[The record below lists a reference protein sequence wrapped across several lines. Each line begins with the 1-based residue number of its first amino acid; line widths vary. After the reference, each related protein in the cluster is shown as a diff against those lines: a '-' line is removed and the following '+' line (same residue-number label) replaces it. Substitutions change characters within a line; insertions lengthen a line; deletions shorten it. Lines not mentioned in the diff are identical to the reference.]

1 MNKSQLIEL
10 LKEYKENKAK
20 LNIKLKELKT
30 ARIKLKYVDSDTN
43 TNMTSSYGDNQ
54 DIHSKNQISDKVS
67 RKVEEND
74 IKRIE
79 LKNKIEELE
88 EEVREL
94 REKVEAV
101 EDRLIGLKYKERE
114 LLVAYYIDGRTAENI
129 SRTLYYDMYQRTC
142 TPRYIQKIIDKATQK
157 MINI

>member
-30 ARIKLKYVDSDTN
+30 ARIKLKYVDSD

-94 REKVEAV
+94 REKIEAV

>member
-1 MNKSQLIEL
+1 MTREDLIVL
-10 LKEYKENKAK
+10 LKEYKENKAR

-30 ARIKLKYVDSDTN
+30 SRIKLKYVDSD

-67 RKVEEND
+67 KKVEEND
-74 IKRIE
+74 IRRIE
-79 LKNKIEELE
+79 LENKIEELE
-88 EEVREL
+88 KEVKEL

-101 EDRLIGLKYKERE
+101 EDRLVGLKYKERE
-114 LLVAYYIDGRTAENI
+114 LLIAYYIDGRTAENI

-142 TPRYIQKIIDKATQK
+142 TPRYIQKIIDKATRK

>member
-1 MNKSQLIEL
+1 
-10 LKEYKENKAK
+10 
-20 LNIKLKELKT
+20 
-30 ARIKLKYVDSDTN
+30 
-43 TNMTSSYGDNQ
+43 MTSSYGDNQ

>member
-1 MNKSQLIEL
+1 MTRENLIVL
-10 LKEYKENKAK
+10 LKEYKENKAR
-20 LNIKLKELKT
+20 LNIKLKELK
-30 ARIKLKYVDSDTN
+30 ASRIKLKYVDSD

-67 RKVEEND
+67 KKVEEND

-79 LKNKIEELE
+79 LESKIEELE
-88 EEVREL
+88 KKVKEL

-101 EDRLIGLKYKERE
+101 EDRLVGLKYKERE
-114 LLVAYYIDGRTAENI
+114 LLIAYYIDGRTAENI

-157 MINI
+157 MISI

>member
-43 TNMTSSYGDNQ
+43 MTSSYGNNQ

>member
-43 TNMTSSYGDNQ
+43 MTSSYGDNQ
-54 DIHSKNQISDKVS
+54 DIHSKNKISDKVS

-79 LKNKIEELE
+79 LENKIEKLE

>member
-1 MNKSQLIEL
+1 MTREDLIVL
-10 LKEYKENKAK
+10 LKEYKENKAR

-30 ARIKLKYVDSDTN
+30 ARIKLKYIDSDTN
-43 TNMTSSYGDNQ
+43 LTSSYGDNQ

-74 IKRIE
+74 TKRIE
-79 LKNKIEELE
+79 TEKKIEILE

>member
-1 MNKSQLIEL
+1 MTREDLIVL
-10 LKEYKENKAK
+10 LKEYKENKAR
-20 LNIKLKELKT
+20 LNIKLKELK
-30 ARIKLKYVDSDTN
+30 ASRIKLKYVDSD

-67 RKVEEND
+67 KKVEEND
-74 IKRIE
+74 IRRIE
-79 LKNKIEELE
+79 LENKIEELE
-88 EEVREL
+88 KEVKEL

-101 EDRLIGLKYKERE
+101 EDRLVGLKYKERE
-114 LLVAYYIDGRTAENI
+114 LLIAYYIDGRTAENI

-157 MINI
+157 MISI